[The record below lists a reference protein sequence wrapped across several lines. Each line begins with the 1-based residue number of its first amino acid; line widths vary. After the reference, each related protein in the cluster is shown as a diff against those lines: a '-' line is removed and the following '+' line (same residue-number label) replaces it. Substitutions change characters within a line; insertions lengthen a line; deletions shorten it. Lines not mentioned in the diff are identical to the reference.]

1 LVHVSQC
8 VIGTRHER
16 RAHSRLRGGFR
27 RIVRRVRAARRI
39 ILCTAYDLFALP
51 GQEFGVI
58 RNGLDH
64 EGPPDRHDIWSGGV
78 RSQLGT
84 EPRQRTSERILMPD
98 HAERILMPDHAP
110 APAGRRIAL
119 IAHDNKKRDMLE
131 WAEYNLD
138 LLAGHELF
146 ATATTGHLLQQELG
160 LAVTCFRSGPYGG
173 DQQIGARIAE
183 GEIDLLVFLWDP
195 LEPHPHDP
203 DVKALL
209 RVAVVCNIPV
219 ACNRATAD
227 FMISSPL
234 MDRSH
239 QQWDPASG
247 QARHNQAA
255 LTLTRAS

>member
-1 LVHVSQC
+1 
-8 VIGTRHER
+8 
-16 RAHSRLRGGFR
+16 
-27 RIVRRVRAARRI
+27 
-39 ILCTAYDLFALP
+39 
-51 GQEFGVI
+51 
-58 RNGLDH
+58 
-64 EGPPDRHDIWSGGV
+64 
-78 RSQLGT
+78 
-84 EPRQRTSERILMPD
+84 
-98 HAERILMPDHAP
+98 MPDHAP

-146 ATATTGHLLQQELG
+146 ATATTGHLLQKQLG
-160 LAVTCFRSGPYGG
+160 LPVTCFRSGPYGG

-183 GEIDLLVFLWDP
+183 GDIDLLVFLWDP

-234 MDRSH
+234 MGRSH
-239 QQWDPASG
+239 QGWDPASG

-255 LTLTRAS
+255 LTVARAG

>member
-1 LVHVSQC
+1 
-8 VIGTRHER
+8 
-16 RAHSRLRGGFR
+16 
-27 RIVRRVRAARRI
+27 
-39 ILCTAYDLFALP
+39 
-51 GQEFGVI
+51 
-58 RNGLDH
+58 
-64 EGPPDRHDIWSGGV
+64 
-78 RSQLGT
+78 
-84 EPRQRTSERILMPD
+84 
-98 HAERILMPDHAP
+98 MPDHAP
-110 APAGRRIAL
+110 VPAGRRIAL

-146 ATATTGHLLQQELG
+146 ATATTGHLLQQLG
-160 LAVTCFRSGPYGG
+160 LPVTCFRSGPYGG

-209 RVAVVCNIPV
+209 RVTVVCNIPV

-234 MDRSH
+234 MSHSH
-239 QQWDPASG
+239 QHWDPASG

-255 LTLTRAS
+255 LTVARASLGGRSGCARGCRGSGRQAQRLLQLGSPALVRPVRAVPRAG